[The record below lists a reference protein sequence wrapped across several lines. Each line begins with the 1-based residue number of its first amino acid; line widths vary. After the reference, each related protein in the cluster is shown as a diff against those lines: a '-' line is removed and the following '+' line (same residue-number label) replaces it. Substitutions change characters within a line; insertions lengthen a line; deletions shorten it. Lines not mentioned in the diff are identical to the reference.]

1 MTLFKVIMDLQTQG
15 LANFLAHVDATP
27 MFELG
32 KEAFACIGVLYS
44 VILLLK
50 FIIAVKRRV
59 RTNPPKQIT
68 Q

>member
-1 MTLFKVIMDLQTQG
+1 MNKVIVDIKTQG
-15 LANFLAHVDATP
+15 LANLLAHVEATSL
-27 MFELG
+27 FELG
-32 KEAFACIGVLYS
+32 KQAFAIIGVLYS

-59 RTNPPKQIT
+59 RPNPPKQIT

>member
-1 MTLFKVIMDLQTQG
+1 MTLFKDIVDMKTQG
-15 LANFLAHVDATP
+15 LANLLAHVESTSL
-27 MFELG
+27 FELV
-32 KEAFACIGVLYS
+32 KESFSIIGVLYS

>member
-1 MTLFKVIMDLQTQG
+1 MTLFKVIVDMKTQG
-15 LANFLAHVDATP
+15 LANLLAHVESTSL
-27 MFELG
+27 FELV
-32 KEAFACIGVLYS
+32 KESFSIIGVLYS